1 MKRKFPPL
9 LMLVLFL
16 VILYGTYSVSNSLIT
31 RNRIKQQMSENDKKI
46 KILKDDISKIKEEI
60 ENSDS
65 LEFIEKVA
73 REEYGMVKPREVIY
87 VDKEKE
93 KEKENNTEDPIGVR
107 DR

>member
-9 LMLVLFL
+9 LMLILVL

-46 KILKDDISKIKEEI
+46 KTLKDDISKIKEEI

-87 VDKEKE
+87 VDKEKA
-93 KEKENNTEDPIGVR
+93 NNMEDPIGVR

>member
-9 LMLVLFL
+9 LMLILVL

-31 RNRIKQQMSENDKKI
+31 MNRIKQQMSENDKKI
-46 KILKDDISKIKEEI
+46 KTLKDDISKIKEEI

-93 KEKENNTEDPIGVR
+93 NNMEDPIGVR

>member
-46 KILKDDISKIKEEI
+46 KSLKDDISKIKEEI

-93 KEKENNTEDPIGVR
+93 KENNTEDPIGVR

>member
-9 LMLVLFL
+9 LMLILVL

-46 KILKDDISKIKEEI
+46 KTLKDDISKIKEEI

-93 KEKENNTEDPIGVR
+93 NNMEDPIGVR

>member
-93 KEKENNTEDPIGVR
+93 KENNTEDPIGVR

>member
-9 LMLVLFL
+9 LMLILVL

-46 KILKDDISKIKEEI
+46 KTLKDDISKIKEEI

-73 REEYGMVKPREVIY
+73 RGEYGMVKPREVIY

-93 KEKENNTEDPIGVR
+93 NNMEDPIGVR

>member
-9 LMLVLFL
+9 LMLILVL

-31 RNRIKQQMSENDKKI
+31 RNRIKQKMSENDKKI
-46 KILKDDISKIKEEI
+46 KTLKDDISKIKEEI

-93 KEKENNTEDPIGVR
+93 NNMEDPIGVR

>member
-73 REEYGMVKPREVIY
+73 REEYGIVKTREVIY
-87 VDKEKE
+87 VEKK